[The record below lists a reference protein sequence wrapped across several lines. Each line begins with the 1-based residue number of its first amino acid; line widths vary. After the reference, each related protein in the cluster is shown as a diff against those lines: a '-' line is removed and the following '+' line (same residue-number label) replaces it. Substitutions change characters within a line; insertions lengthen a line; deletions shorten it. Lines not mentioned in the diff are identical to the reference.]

1 MKIISW
7 NVNGLKSIIEKGFLE
22 EIIAQNP
29 DILCLQEVKSTEIP
43 EIENY
48 ISYNYPASEL
58 VNLYGTAIYTKVEPL
73 SARKGFGDK
82 EFDAEGRV
90 IRMEFEN
97 FYLYNVYCPSGASSP
112 ERLDRKFR
120 FYDEF
125 TEYVY
130 KSNKPSII
138 CGDFNRISAEIDAKN
153 PKNIKGKSGFLP
165 EEQEWFKE
173 ILAKYVDA
181 FRKFHKDGDNF
192 TWWSNRKGAREANK
206 GYRFDYFLVSNTF
219 ENTLADSYILKDQ
232 MGSDHAPIVL
242 DLNSCPVC
250 GTVNNNDNEF
260 CYQCGIKMIETEEE
274 EEAREEKLEIPKD
287 KIIRG
292 LGDVNMKFNSELILQ
307 RNTQNN
313 LDLFNLEF
321 VATEFQYNDLRFDT
335 LAFDEETNSF
345 VIIEYK
351 NKLDFEV
358 LNQGETYYNLLLD
371 NKQVYIDK
379 YNEVFKT
386 EFKEEDFDF
395 DKTKVLIIGPKF
407 NKKQLA
413 SAKSPHYPFE
423 IWKVKVNEKFCISY
437 ENVITNEIKYLQ
449 VTKDDLELTEEEL
462 LQDRSDEV
470 IELYEGITNGVINKF
485 PDAIKRILIDA
496 FAYYLNDKL
505 ICKFVFLSKFLKV
518 YFYTNEI
525 NDIKGKM
532 EDITGK
538 GIEGNTYY
546 RFKLTSKEDID
557 YFIEMFKQLYD

>member
-22 EIIAQNP
+22 EIIAQDP

-58 VNLYGTAIYTKVEPL
+58 ANFYGTAIYTKVEPL
-73 SARKGFGDK
+73 SVRKGFGDK

-97 FYLYNVYCPSGASSP
+97 FYLYNVYCPSGASSQ

-173 ILAKYVDA
+173 ILTKYVDA
-181 FRKFHKDGDNF
+181 FRKFHEDGDNF

-219 ENTLADSYILKDQ
+219 ENTLTDSYILKDQ

-242 DLNSCPVC
+242 ELNSCPVC

-260 CYQCGIKMIETEEE
+260 CYQCGIKLIETEEE
-274 EEAREEKLEIPKD
+274 EEVREDKLEIPKD
-287 KIIRG
+287 KII
-292 LGDVNMKFNSELILQ
+292 L
-307 RNTQNN
+307 
-313 LDLFNLEF
+313 LDLNYTLIANSKEIRTMPLDKKIKSQKYETDLINLIKDNY
-321 VATEFQYNDLRFDT
+321 VILITASPYRRSYKILRDIKEKTGFEP
-335 LAFDEETNSF
+335 DESF
-345 VIIEYK
+345 WNFGRQPPALKKYWMENEVIPQHG
-351 NKLDFEV
+351 DD
-358 LNQGETYYNLLLD
+358 G
-371 NKQVYIDK
+371 DK
-379 YNEVFKT
+379 YLAIESNPAT
-386 EFKEEDFDF
+386 RRMY
-395 DKTKVLIIGPKF
+395 
-407 NKKQLA
+407 KKL
-413 SAKSPHYPFE
+413 
-423 IWKVKVNEKFCISY
+423 
-437 ENVITNEIKYLQ
+437 
-449 VTKDDLELTEEEL
+449 
-462 LQDRSDEV
+462 
-470 IELYEGITNGVINKF
+470 
-485 PDAIKRILIDA
+485 
-496 FAYYLNDKL
+496 
-505 ICKFVFLSKFLKV
+505 
-518 YFYTNEI
+518 
-525 NDIKGKM
+525 
-532 EDITGK
+532 
-538 GIEGNTYY
+538 GIEA
-546 RFKLTSKEDID
+546 RPKSD
-557 YFIEMFKQLYD
+557 FI

>member
-22 EIIAQNP
+22 EIIAQDP

-58 VNLYGTAIYTKVEPL
+58 ANFYGTAIYTKVEPL
-73 SARKGFGDK
+73 SVRKGFGDK

-97 FYLYNVYCPSGASSP
+97 FYLYNVYCPSGASSQ

-173 ILAKYVDA
+173 ILTKYVDA
-181 FRKFHKDGDNF
+181 FRKFHEDGDNF

-219 ENTLADSYILKDQ
+219 ENTLTDSYILKDQ

-242 DLNSCPVC
+242 ELNSCPVC

-260 CYQCGIKMIETEEE
+260 CYQCGIKLIETEEE
-274 EEAREEKLEIPKD
+274 EEVREDKLEIPKD
-287 KIIRG
+287 KII
-292 LGDVNMKFNSELILQ
+292 L
-307 RNTQNN
+307 
-313 LDLFNLEF
+313 LDLN
-321 VATEFQYNDLRFDT
+321 YT
-335 LAFDEETNSF
+335 LIANSKE
-345 VIIEYK
+345 IRTMPLDKK
-351 NKLDFEV
+351 NKSQKYETDLINMIKDNYVILITASPYRRSYKILRDIKEKTGFEPDESFWNFGRQPPALKKYWMENEV
-358 LNQGETYYNLLLD
+358 IPQHGD
-371 NKQVYIDK
+371 DGDK
-379 YNEVFKT
+379 YLAIESNPAT
-386 EFKEEDFDF
+386 RRMY
-395 DKTKVLIIGPKF
+395 
-407 NKKQLA
+407 KKL
-413 SAKSPHYPFE
+413 
-423 IWKVKVNEKFCISY
+423 
-437 ENVITNEIKYLQ
+437 
-449 VTKDDLELTEEEL
+449 
-462 LQDRSDEV
+462 
-470 IELYEGITNGVINKF
+470 
-485 PDAIKRILIDA
+485 
-496 FAYYLNDKL
+496 
-505 ICKFVFLSKFLKV
+505 
-518 YFYTNEI
+518 
-525 NDIKGKM
+525 
-532 EDITGK
+532 
-538 GIEGNTYY
+538 GIEA
-546 RFKLTSKEDID
+546 RPKSD
-557 YFIEMFKQLYD
+557 FI

>member
-22 EIIAQNP
+22 EIIAQDP

-58 VNLYGTAIYTKVEPL
+58 VNFYGTAIYTKVEPL
-73 SARKGFGDK
+73 SVRKGFGDK

-97 FYLYNVYCPSGASSP
+97 FYLYNVYCPSGASSQ

-173 ILAKYVDA
+173 ILTKYADA

-192 TWWSNRKGAREANK
+192 TWWPNRKGYREDNK

-219 ENTLADSYILKDQ
+219 ENTLTDSYILKDQ

-242 DLNSCPVC
+242 ELNSCPVC

-260 CYQCGIKMIETEEE
+260 CYQCGIKIIETEEE
-274 EEAREEKLEIPKD
+274 EEVREDKLEIPKD
-287 KIIRG
+287 KII
-292 LGDVNMKFNSELILQ
+292 LLDLNYTLIANSKEIFNYPLEKKIKSQKYEMDLIELIKDNYVILITASPYK
-307 RNTQNN
+307 RSHKILRDIKEKTG
-313 LDLFNLEF
+313 
-321 VATEFQYNDLRFDT
+321 FQP
-335 LAFDEETNSF
+335 DESYWNF
-345 VIIEYK
+345 GG
-351 NKLDFEV
+351 
-358 LNQGETYYNLLLD
+358 QPP
-371 NKQVYIDK
+371 QVKK
-379 YNEVFKT
+379 YWMENEVIPQHGD
-386 EFKEEDFDF
+386 EVE
-395 DKTKVLIIGPKF
+395 
-407 NKKQLA
+407 
-413 SAKSPHYPFE
+413 
-423 IWKVKVNEKFCISY
+423 
-437 ENVITNEIKYLQ
+437 KYLA
-449 VTKDDLELTEEEL
+449 
-462 LQDRSDEV
+462 
-470 IELYEGITNGVINKF
+470 IESNPNTRRMYK
-485 PDAIKRILIDA
+485 
-496 FAYYLNDKL
+496 KL
-505 ICKFVFLSKFLKV
+505 
-518 YFYTNEI
+518 
-525 NDIKGKM
+525 
-532 EDITGK
+532 
-538 GIEGNTYY
+538 GIEARPKG
-546 RFKLTSKEDID
+546 D
-557 YFIEMFKQLYD
+557 FI